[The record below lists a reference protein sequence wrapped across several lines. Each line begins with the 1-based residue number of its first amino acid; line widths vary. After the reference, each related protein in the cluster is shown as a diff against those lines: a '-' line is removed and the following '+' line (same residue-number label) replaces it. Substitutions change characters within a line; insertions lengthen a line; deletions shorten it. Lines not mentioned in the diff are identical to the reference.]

1 MERMSRMR
9 SIHFYPLL
17 RIEGIEN
24 GTDDVCVLAR
34 AFNETVFLSDSSVS
48 RVWSSFRDRLF
59 FFSTRCYPFFKIEK
73 ITEWNLNGD
82 FVFRI

>member
-48 RVWSSFRDRLF
+48 RVWSWAFETDSFSFRRDVILF
-59 FFSTRCYPFFKIEK
+59 LKLKKLRNEI
-73 ITEWNLNGD
+73 
-82 FVFRI
+82 

>member
-48 RVWSSFRDRLF
+48 RV
-59 FFSTRCYPFFKIEK
+59 
-73 ITEWNLNGD
+73 
-82 FVFRI
+82 